1 MSKVGF
7 TTLLNREDSVLS
19 PHFGMAKWVMIL
31 DDDSGAVT
39 FERNTGLSG
48 RAVVDILARAGCR
61 DAVFSEIGNGALR
74 HLEDAGIRGWL
85 ASVDVPVSQLR
96 ERLSRGELASAE
108 GHTHGSGGDGHH
120 ECCGAGHGGRE
131 RCGTG
136 HSGEG
141 SAERGSTT
149 SGRCCERNRHGA
161 GHQQG
166 CCASRT

>member
-19 PHFGMAKWVMIL
+19 PHFGMAKWVMIR
-31 DDDSGAVT
+31 DDDSGEIT
-39 FERNTGLSG
+39 FEQNTGLNG

-74 HLEDAGIRGWL
+74 HLEDARIRGWL
-85 ASVDVPVSQLR
+85 APSDVPVPQLLA
-96 ERLSRGELASAE
+96 RLSRGELPPAE
-108 GHTHGSGGDGHH
+108 GHTHGSGG
-120 ECCGAGHGGRE
+120 HGGGEHCGSDHGRRE

-136 HSGEG
+136 HAAEAR
-141 SAERGSTT
+141 AERGSAT

-161 GHQQG
+161 GHREG
-166 CCASRT
+166 YCGTRP